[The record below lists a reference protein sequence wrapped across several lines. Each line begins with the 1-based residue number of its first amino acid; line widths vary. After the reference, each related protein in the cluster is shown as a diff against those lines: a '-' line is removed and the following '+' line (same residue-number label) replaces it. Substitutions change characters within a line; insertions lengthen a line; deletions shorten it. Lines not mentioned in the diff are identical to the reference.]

1 MPRYLL
7 DTSVY
12 SQPLRRRPV
21 IKALERWQEVGDD
34 ACAVAQVTIGE
45 IEWGL
50 HYENNPRRWEQYA
63 ALLQNRLTSYE
74 TGTGV
79 WSLFARMKA
88 RQQRLGEPVSDLDLL
103 IAATAKEQGLT
114 IATLNSRD
122 FSRIEG
128 LAWENWSL

>member
-50 HYENNPRRWEQYA
+50 HYENNPRRWEKYA
-63 ALLQNRLTSYE
+63 ALVQNRLTSYE

>member
-1 MPRYLL
+1 MPAYLL

-21 IKALERWQEVGDD
+21 MEALKRWHEVGD
-34 ACAVAQVTIGE
+34 ARCAIAAVTFGE
-45 IEWGL
+45 IQWGL
-50 HYENNPRRWEQYA
+50 HYENSSQRWEKYA
-63 ALLQNRLTSYE
+63 ALLENRLECHPTNE
-74 TGTGV
+74 TV
-79 WSLFARMKA
+79 WNLFARMKA

-103 IAATAKEQGLT
+103 IAATAKAHDLT
-114 IATLNSRD
+114 VATLNTKD